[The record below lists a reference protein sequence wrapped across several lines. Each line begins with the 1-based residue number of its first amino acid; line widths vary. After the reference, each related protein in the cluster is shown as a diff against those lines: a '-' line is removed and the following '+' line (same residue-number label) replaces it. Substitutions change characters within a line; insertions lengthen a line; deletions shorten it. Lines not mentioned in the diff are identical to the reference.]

1 MEAQQL
7 LRIGELSKR
16 SGVSPELLRA
26 WERRYELLRPM
37 RSGGGLRLY
46 SLDDLERVRLMRRH
60 LGEGIAAAEAA
71 RLAAAPVAASSPSA
85 VLAPAAVREELAD
98 ALADFDEPRTQ
109 AIIDRLL
116 SAVTLDT
123 ALGEVVLPCLNELGE
138 RWARGESSVAQ
149 EHFASSL
156 IRGRLLGLARGWGLG
171 SGPVALLAC
180 LPGEQHDLGLI
191 VFGLALRDRGWR
203 ISYLGTDAPLDTVGE
218 AAQQIAPAFVVLNAI
233 SIDRVEPFVK
243 ELRALARKH
252 RVALGGRAAAGGSG
266 PAVRGLV
273 TLSGDPIAEAERL
286 TTLVDT

>member
-71 RLAAAPVAASSPSA
+71 RLAVAPVAASPSA
-85 VLAPAAVREELAD
+85 VLAPAAVREELGD
-98 ALADFDEPRTQ
+98 ALAEFDEPRTQ
-109 AIIDRLL
+109 AVIDRLL
-116 SAVTLDT
+116 SAVTIDT